1 MLHEPRE
8 VCLPNEEAVIQVA
21 CGMHHTAALTAKNHV
36 FSWGST
42 RSFHSSPRQLHLPDG
57 SAFERIAS
65 IACGRTFTI
74 FNTLQRDEQ
83 SYEGSEVHRL
93 WKIKPVAIPPLDFRQ
108 IALLPLSSSCP
119 EKDPRH
125 AVKLR
130 LEPAKDRAERERLEQ
145 QENERL
151 EKIDIEALV
160 HPLCRVCWRCD
171 GFQPSPLKLWVCR
184 QCFHDKELHG
194 IRPKGARLGEYE
206 AVRKLQSL
214 YRAKRA
220 KRVME
225 RAREKHYQR
234 IFSIKH
240 DAFFYYNLWRRSVSW
255 EWPPCVSSD
264 ADIPIRDPDELPV
277 IKPPLTFGEA
287 TLIVQSLRR
296 GQKARRQCQKR
307 LEALYEKHFDFSSER
322 LYYRRRDSPP
332 GVKIWLEP
340 ALFKRLY
347 SLGEPIEIQRLRKYA
362 NLTPDDAARV
372 IQSLFRCYQARSRLR
387 KILES
392 RIKRILDET
401 TGEYYYY
408 NVVTKESTWDKPVL
422 SHDKR
427 SADIA
432 PEAKPKHE
440 TERVR
445 TRRLALVTN
454 QSPIAI
460 ASKGSLVRK
469 RRRRNRSVQMD
480 ETEAAKRIQVLVRG
494 FQTRARLLDR
504 ISRRY
509 RKHLDPATGRA
520 YYYDSVAGVSSWI
533 KPAILGTMDL
543 AIADI
548 MAEHK
553 PTKKAKT
560 TESRATT
567 ALATSHISNAIV
579 PAPAPSGPRMSDK
592 ARRKREKRR
601 LQKLRQ
607 LLTSEE
613 AASRVQRRWRMHR
626 AREQLKSLLAD
637 AYEKIYDPTTEFY
650 YYYNTRTG
658 EVRWDRPALLLDR
671 EVKEIKRVVRKR
683 DYEIVEPQEAA
694 RVVLWFFQRSHARNQ
709 LHALLLE
716 RIQKVLDPDS
726 QQFYYFDKRTGQ
738 SSWKKPVLL
747 KARDLP
753 VAQ

>member
-1 MLHEPRE
+1 
-8 VCLPNEEAVIQVA
+8 
-21 CGMHHTAALTAKNHV
+21 MHHTAALTTRNHV

-42 RSFHSSPRQLHLPDG
+42 RSFHSAPRQLRLPDG

-83 SYEGSEVHRL
+83 SYEGSEVQRL
-93 WKIKPVAIPPLDFRQ
+93 WKIKPVAIPPLDLGQ
-108 IALLPLSSSCP
+108 IAPLPLSSSFP

-125 AVKLR
+125 AIKLR
-130 LEPAKDRAERERLEQ
+130 LEPAKDRVERERLEQ
-145 QENERL
+145 QENDRV

-184 QCFHDKELHG
+184 QCFHDKEQHG
-194 IRPKGARLGEYE
+194 VRPKGAPLGEYE

-234 IFSIKH
+234 VFSIKH

-255 EWPPCVSSD
+255 DWPPRVSPK
-264 ADIPIRDPDELPV
+264 ADIPVRDPDELPV
-277 IKPPLTFGEA
+277 IKPPLTLGEA
-287 TLIVQSLRR
+287 TLIVQSLWR
-296 GQKARRQCQKR
+296 GRKARRCCQKL
-307 LEALYEKHFDFSSER
+307 LEKLYEKHFDFASER
-322 LYYRRRDSPP
+322 VYYRRCDSPP

-340 ALFKRLY
+340 ALFKRLF
-347 SLGEPIEIQRLRKYA
+347 SLGEPIEIQRLRRYA

-372 IQSLFRCYQARSRLR
+372 IQSLFRCYQARNRMR

-392 RIKRILDET
+392 RFKRILDES

-422 SHDKR
+422 SHDKH
-427 SADIA
+427 STES
-432 PEAKPKHE
+432 EAKQPKDV
-440 TERVR
+440 TERA
-445 TRRLALVTN
+445 RRPALMTSE
-454 QSPIAI
+454 SPIAV

-469 RRRRNRSVQMD
+469 RRRRNRAAQMD
-480 ETEAAKRIQVLVRG
+480 ENEAATRIQALVRG
-494 FQTRARLLDR
+494 FQARSRLLER
-504 ISRRY
+504 IARRY
-509 RKHLDPATGRA
+509 RKHLDGATGRA

-533 KPAILGTMDL
+533 KPAILGAMDL
-543 AIADI
+543 EIAGI
-548 MAEHK
+548 TAEHK
-553 PTKKAKT
+553 PTKKTKT
-560 TESRATT
+560 TESSTT
-567 ALATSHISNAIV
+567 ATATSSTMA
-579 PAPAPSGPRMSDK
+579 PAPAPSGPRMSEK

-607 LLTSEE
+607 ILTPEE

-626 AREQLKSLLAD
+626 AREQLKSLLAN

-671 EVKEIKRVVRKR
+671 EVKELKRVVRKR
-683 DYEIVEPQEAA
+683 DYEIVNPQEAA
-694 RVVLWFFQRSHARNQ
+694 RVVLWFFQRSRARNQ

-716 RIQKVLDPDS
+716 RIQKVLDPET

-753 VAQ
+753 VTQ